1 MQYIKL
7 LRPEQWVKNLFV
19 FVPAFF
25 SGSMGDSDRLLPAL
39 MAFVAFS
46 LAASAVYCLNDII
59 DADDDRRHPLK
70 RLRPVASG
78 AVSVG
83 RAYALMA
90 AALVL
95 SALALWTMPA
105 GRAGVAAVVGSYLAL
120 NVAYCL
126 WLKRHSIV
134 DVCVIAVG
142 FVLRLAAGGL
152 ASGVYL
158 SHWVVLMTFL
168 VTLFL
173 ALAKRRD
180 DVLRMNKT
188 GKAPRKNTSRYNLTF
203 MNQAITM
210 TASVTVVCY
219 IMYTVS
225 PDVAGRFGTKYLYLT
240 SVFVVVGL
248 LRYIQIT
255 FVDEKSGDPTAIALH
270 DRFMQ
275 VVLACWCLSFFAI
288 IYLS

>member
-25 SGSMGDSDRLLPAL
+25 SGSIGDSDRLLPAL

-46 LAASAVYCLNDII
+46 LVASAVYCLNDII

-90 AALVL
+90 AALAL
-95 SALALWTMPA
+95 SALALWAMPA
-105 GRAGVAAVVGSYLAL
+105 GRAGVAVVVGGYFAL

-142 FVLRLAAGGL
+142 FVLRLAAGGV

-210 TASVTVVCY
+210 TASVTVVP
-219 IMYTVS
+219 S
-225 PDVAGRFGTKYLYLT
+225 
-240 SVFVVVGL
+240 
-248 LRYIQIT
+248 
-255 FVDEKSGDPTAIALH
+255 DP
-270 DRFMQ
+270 
-275 VVLACWCLSFFAI
+275 
-288 IYLS
+288 

>member
-25 SGSMGDSDRLLPAL
+25 SGSIGDSDRLLPAL

-83 RAYALMA
+83 SAYALMA
-90 AALVL
+90 AALAL
-95 SALALWTMPA
+95 SALALWAMPA
-105 GRAGVAAVVGSYLAL
+105 GRAGVAVVVGGYFAL

-142 FVLRLAAGGL
+142 FVLRLAAGGV

-270 DRFMQ
+270 DRFIQ

>member
-25 SGSMGDSDRLLPAL
+25 SGSIGDSDRLLPAL

-105 GRAGVAAVVGSYLAL
+105 GRAGVAAVVGSYFAL

-126 WLKRHSIV
+126 WLKHHSIV

-203 MNQAITM
+203 MNQAITV

-270 DRFMQ
+270 DRFIQ

>member
-25 SGSMGDSDRLLPAL
+25 SGSIGDSDRLLPAL

-78 AVSVG
+78 AVSVD

-90 AALVL
+90 AALAL
-95 SALALWTMPA
+95 SALALWAMPA
-105 GRAGVAAVVGSYLAL
+105 GRAGVAVVVGGYFAL

-142 FVLRLAAGGL
+142 FVLRLAAGGV

-270 DRFMQ
+270 DRFIQ

>member
-25 SGSMGDSDRLLPAL
+25 SGSIGDSDRLLPAL

-90 AALVL
+90 AALAL
-95 SALALWTMPA
+95 SALALWAMPA
-105 GRAGVAAVVGSYLAL
+105 GRAGVAVVVGGYFAL

-142 FVLRLAAGGL
+142 FVLRLAAGGV

-188 GKAPRKNTSRYNLTF
+188 GRAPRKNTSRYNLTF

-270 DRFMQ
+270 DRFIQ

>member
-1 MQYIKL
+1 M
-7 LRPEQWVKNLFV
+7 VKNLFV

-90 AALVL
+90 AALAL
-95 SALALWTMPA
+95 SALALWAMPA
-105 GRAGVAAVVGSYLAL
+105 GRAGVAVVVGGYFAL

-126 WLKRHSIV
+126 WLKHHSIV

-270 DRFMQ
+270 DRFIQ

>member
-25 SGSMGDSDRLLPAL
+25 SGSIGDSDRLLPAL

-90 AALVL
+90 AALAL
-95 SALALWTMPA
+95 SALAMWAMPA
-105 GRAGVAAVVGSYLAL
+105 GRAGVAVVVGGYFAL

-126 WLKRHSIV
+126 WLKHHSIV

-142 FVLRLAAGGL
+142 FVLRLAAGGV

-270 DRFMQ
+270 DRFIQ